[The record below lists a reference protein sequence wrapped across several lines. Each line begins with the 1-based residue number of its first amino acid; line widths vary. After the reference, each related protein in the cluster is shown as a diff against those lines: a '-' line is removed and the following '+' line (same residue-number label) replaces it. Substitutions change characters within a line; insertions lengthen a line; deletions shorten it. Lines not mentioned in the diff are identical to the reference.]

1 MTTARNP
8 ALPAP
13 PNLITSLRAGFDAV
27 ANHVAVITFPILLDL
42 LLWLGPHVQIKTL
55 FLDMLTYLTS
65 PSNWDQ
71 AQSGLLLESYQEML
85 RDAATR
91 LNLMAGLRSIPVGIP
106 SLMAGRLPVEVPGG
120 APLFWDVS
128 SPWVIICLVL
138 LLYLLGLCAGSLYFS
153 LVAQAAM
160 GGRVGWKQ
168 AVREWPRATLQV
180 FSLALALLLVLL
192 MISLPTSCVLTV
204 IAWGGISLGQ
214 VGILLF
220 LGILL
225 WLAFPLVF
233 TPHGI
238 FADRSNVLLALRKS
252 IRVTRLTLP
261 NTALLFLAILV
272 ISEGLDIL
280 WRIPPEDSWLMLIG
294 VAGHAFVTTGLLAAT
309 FVYYRDANR
318 WVQKMLEK
326 IATPAPGGNIAG

>member
-1 MTTARNP
+1 MTIAQNP
-8 ALPAP
+8 ALPVP
-13 PNLITSLRAGFDAV
+13 PKLITSLRAGFDAV
-27 ANHVAVITFPILLDL
+27 ANHVAVIIFPVTLDL

-55 FLDMLTYLTS
+55 ILDLLTYLTS

-71 AQSGLLLESYQEML
+71 SQSGLIFESYQEML
-85 RDAATR
+85 WDAATR

-106 SLMAGRLPVEVPGG
+106 SLMAGRLPIEVPGG
-120 APLFWDVS
+120 EPLFWDIS
-128 SPWVIICLVL
+128 SPWVIICLTL
-138 LLYLLGLCAGSLYFS
+138 IIYLLGLGAGSLYFS
-153 LVAQAAM
+153 LVAQTAM
-160 GGRVGWKQ
+160 GGRVVWKL
-168 AVREWPRATLQV
+168 ALREWPRATLQV
-180 FSLALALLLVLL
+180 LSLALALLIVLLVL
-192 MISLPTSCVLTV
+192 SLPTSCVLSV

-261 NTALLFLAILV
+261 NTALLFLAVLV
-272 ISEGLDIL
+272 IGEGLDIL

-294 VAGHAFVTTGLLAAT
+294 VTGHAFVTTALLAAT
-309 FVYYRDANR
+309 FVYYRDADR

-326 IATPAPGGNIAG
+326 IAAPAAGGNSAG